1 MMHKHSEQQNDRKW
15 NSDQP
20 KQYAFSK
27 RHGSLHFMLEK
38 QRARVPSVPCR
49 FRRKPLTAQHGSA
62 GTARFVGRYAAAK
75 ADFYR
80 PSRSPR
86 TSRCRKTCHAFSLR
100 YRRATCLRDGKR
112 KMSSKS
118 SHLLGRWHD
127 RNGRSLET

>member
-20 KQYAFSK
+20 KQYARFPNDMAACICAGEATRSGSI
-27 RHGSLHFMLEK
+27 GSLQVSPQTVDRSTL
-38 QRARVPSVPCR
+38 V
-49 FRRKPLTAQHGSA
+49 G

-100 YRRATCLRDGKR
+100 
-112 KMSSKS
+112 
-118 SHLLGRWHD
+118 
-127 RNGRSLET
+127 